1 MAVLLGNMGRMMMKQ
16 WNEWRNLLSDKPMCV
31 LYFLNLTSDLSS
43 DEQIYDT
50 MWGPPVMFVGLDS
63 PQ

>member
-43 DEQIYDT
+43 DEQIYNT
-50 MWGPPVMFVGLDS
+50 M
-63 PQ
+63 